1 MFGNGDKKGLKELL
15 SKLSP
20 TAAAAVEGAQQVM
33 TGAPRFLL
41 LAKASNVQLVQTL
54 VPLLIGQRCRAA
66 NYKSKQTGQAPKSQA
81 AVVGLQAA
89 AGQGGVCR
97 YSATGVACPFAGRC
111 KYICKSGAPRQ

>member
-1 MFGNGDKKGLKELL
+1 
-15 SKLSP
+15 
-20 TAAAAVEGAQQVM
+20 M

-54 VPLLIGQRCRAA
+54 VPLLIGQGCRAA

-97 YSATGVACPFAGRC
+97 YFAAKAQAPAYSQGISSRRCPSNLSAMSRPSRSGPVA
-111 KYICKSGAPRQ
+111 